1 MSQVNPYAS
10 IAKRTFAA
18 AIVHLLETEYG
29 FLGGRRVMQLLAE
42 DIQHLVDEFYPPTQ
56 RAESGSLI
64 WTCTADEGKK
74 AEPGKRTEDYKSVTL
89 VLPLVAQADIAA
101 RTGAAPP
108 TDQGRAATRER
119 DKRQLARV
127 VKAAHAQGG
136 LLTLAELSV
145 MLNRGYEVTRQYVR
159 EWEETSGELLP
170 LKGYHMD
177 QGSRPTHKGQ
187 IIRLFE
193 QGKEP
198 PDIARETQHALKS
211 VERYLKDYERVR
223 LLLKQ
228 GVAVDQL
235 SALIGRGPHVVLEYV
250 EIARQYHPELFV
262 KVENTQTQP

>member
-18 AIVHLLETEYG
+18 AVVHLLETEYG

-42 DIQHLVDEFYPPTQ
+42 DIQGLVDEFYPSSQ

-74 AEPGKRTEDYKSVTL
+74 AEPGKRTEAYKTVTV
-89 VLPLVAQADIAA
+89 VLPLVAAEDLAA
-101 RTGAAPP
+101 RTTGHTPAAAR
-108 TDQGRAATRER
+108 RAGTRAR
-119 DKRQLARV
+119 DKQQLARV
-127 VKAAHAQGG
+127 VKAAHGQGG

-145 MLNRGYEVTRQYVR
+145 MLNHGYETTRQYVR
-159 EWEETSGELLP
+159 EWEEETGELLP

-177 QGSRPTHKGQ
+177 QGSRPTHKGP

-193 QGKEP
+193 EGQEP
-198 PDIARETQHALKS
+198 PDIARQTGHALKS

-223 LLLKQ
+223 LLVAQ
-228 GVAVDQL
+228 GVAIEQL
-235 SALIGRGPHVVLEYV
+235 SALVGRGPHVVLEYV

-262 KVENTQTQP
+262 KTENT